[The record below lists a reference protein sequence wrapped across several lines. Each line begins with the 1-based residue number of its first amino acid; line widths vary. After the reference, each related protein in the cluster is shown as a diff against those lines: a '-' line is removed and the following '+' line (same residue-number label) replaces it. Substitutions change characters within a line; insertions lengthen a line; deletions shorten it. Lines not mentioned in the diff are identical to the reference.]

1 MVAVAGTVAGGL
13 AALGAHDDIDAAVR
27 AATDGLDE
35 LGGDDEAARA
45 LLTEAAEAFES
56 AESTLRAWWARPA
69 LVVPGVAQQS
79 RAVSTMASSGAHLAR
94 TAVDASRDADLEA
107 VRPRDGTV
115 DLVALA
121 DLREPLEQSLSS
133 LRSAADRLDGA
144 RSPLLLPPV
153 ADRLADLRDRVEG
166 ALGSA
171 ELGVQAVEVAPGLL
185 GADGPRRYFLAFH
198 NPAELR
204 GIGGFMGS
212 WAEMVVDGGRFEL
225 THTGR
230 VRELTTGGPDPEGRR
245 IEGEAEFVARYGQ
258 APARYWGLIGFS
270 PDFPTVAR
278 IIEQLYPQSGGE
290 AIDGVIALTPRAFA
304 AFLELTGPIAVP
316 GYPERLTPENA
327 ERILLHEQYLVFPRD
342 SNEDRTQFLA
352 DATEVLFDELM
363 TGELPGPSGL
373 ARDLGPV
380 VDSRDLML
388 WAARDA
394 ERALIERIGATG
406 SVERS
411 DADSFGV
418 VTQNYG
424 GNKID
429 WFLRRDLR
437 YEVDWDPATGDVD
450 ATLTV
455 TLENRA
461 PADGLPQSV
470 IGWGGDLAAGQL
482 PVADGENLMVLSA
495 YTTYPIRSVTL
506 DGVPVAHELGTELG
520 HEVARLVVSIPA
532 GQTRTVQVETSGRVT
547 RGARYL
553 LHPLRQPSV
562 EPDAIEVEV
571 ELPPGWVVG
580 SGAGASNRVG
590 AAWTADQ
597 RASLQVDAGVDAS
610 GDPGRSLLDRLHG
623 G

>member
-1 MVAVAGTVAGGL
+1 
-13 AALGAHDDIDAAVR
+13 
-27 AATDGLDE
+27 
-35 LGGDDEAARA
+35 
-45 LLTEAAEAFES
+45 
-56 AESTLRAWWARPA
+56 
-69 LVVPGVAQQS
+69 
-79 RAVSTMASSGAHLAR
+79 
-94 TAVDASRDADLEA
+94 
-107 VRPRDGTV
+107 
-115 DLVALA
+115 
-121 DLREPLEQSLSS
+121 
-133 LRSAADRLDGA
+133 
-144 RSPLLLPPV
+144 
-153 ADRLADLRDRVEG
+153 
-166 ALGSA
+166 
-171 ELGVQAVEVAPGLL
+171 VQAVEVAPGLL

-212 WAEMVVDGGRFEL
+212 WAEMVVEGGRFEL

-230 VRELTTGGPDPEGRR
+230 VRELTTGGPDPEARR
-245 IEGEAEFVARYGQ
+245 IEGEPEFVARYGQ
-258 APARYWGLIGFS
+258 EPARYWGLIGFS